1 MMEAVR
7 IMKVENRVALVTG
20 SGQGIGK
27 AIAFALANEG
37 ASIAVNDIPFNKDKA
52 GETVAELRALGVKA
66 ELFLADV
73 SKEDEVDAMVASV
86 LEQFGKVDIL
96 VNNAGINKDG
106 LVHKANLDNWNAVVA
121 VNLTG
126 PMLCTKA
133 VLPSMRAAGYGR
145 IVNMSSLTARVGVFG
160 TGYYASTKA
169 GLIGLT
175 KVSAVE
181 NVSKGITVNALAP
194 GFFPSKM
201 TAGTLAAIEDKVIAR
216 APLHRLGDE
225 DDLKGAALLFCSAAG
240 KHITGQIL
248 AVDGGVSAV

>member
-1 MMEAVR
+1 M
-7 IMKVENRVALVTG
+7 MKVENRVALVTG
-20 SGQGIGK
+20 SGQGIGR
-27 AIAFALANEG
+27 AIALALANEG
-37 ASIAVNDIPFNKDKA
+37 ASIAVNDIPFNKEKA
-52 GETVAELRALGVKA
+52 AGTVDELRALGVKA

-86 LEQFGKVDIL
+86 LEQFGRVDIL

-106 LVHKANLDNWNAVVA
+106 LVHKANLDNWNAVLA

-133 VLPSMRAAGYGR
+133 VLPSMRANGYGR

-175 KVSAVE
+175 KVTAVE
-181 NVSKGITVNALAP
+181 NVSKGITCNALAP
-194 GFFPSKM
+194 GYINTDMMLKYPKEQLD
-201 TAGTLAAIEDKVIAR
+201 ALIASIPMKR
-216 APLHRLGDE
+216 FADPKEIAD
-225 DDLKGAALLFCSAAG
+225 AALFLASDASAY
-240 KHITGQIL
+240 ITG
-248 AVDGGVSAV
+248 AVLDINGGSFI